1 MSTAVQKEEGVFVHV
16 FFRCVQLKWFQWFL
30 LHHEK
35 VFVCVGST
43 LLPKGQGGV
52 FFPLWLNPPF
62 PAPPASGGSQTAHL
76 LCVCFSETSD
86 NKASVNQHLA
96 AVTALSLVLC
106 DF

>member
-1 MSTAVQKEEGVFVHV
+1 MCWIYSASK
-16 FFRCVQLKWFQWFL
+16 RLRRRL
-30 LHHEK
+30 L
-35 VFVCVGST
+35 S
-43 LLPKGQGGV
+43 
-52 FFPLWLNPPF
+52 PLA
-62 PAPPASGGSQTAHL
+62 APPASGGSQTAHL